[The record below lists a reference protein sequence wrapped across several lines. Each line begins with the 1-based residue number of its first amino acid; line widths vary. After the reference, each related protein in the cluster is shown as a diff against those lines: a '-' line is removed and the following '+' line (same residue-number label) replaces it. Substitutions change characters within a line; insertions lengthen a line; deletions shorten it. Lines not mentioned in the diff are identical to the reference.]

1 MGFFLRPFDVAHG
14 LHAVGLAQGRPEQAK
29 RVEGQFNLMDL
40 ATVLFYLIAVITI
53 GSAAMVAFSRNIIYS
68 AFSLLGTFA
77 GVAGIYIFLGA
88 DFVAAVQLLIY
99 VGGILV
105 LILFAVM
112 LTHRI
117 TDVQITNRAAGRLPG
132 LALVAILLA
141 LLIHTIRQT
150 PWAKVKEVVYAPTT
164 AKIGDLF
171 LRNYLLPFELA
182 SLVLLAAL
190 IGAVVL
196 ARKEIRE

>member
-1 MGFFLRPFDVAHG
+1 
-14 LHAVGLAQGRPEQAK
+14 
-29 RVEGQFNLMDL
+29 MDI
-40 ATVLFYLIAVITI
+40 ATALFYLVAIITV
-53 GSAAMVAFSRNIIYS
+53 GSAAVVAFSRNIIYS
-68 AFSLLGTFA
+68 AFSLMGTFA
-77 GVAGIYIFLGA
+77 GVAGIYVFLGA

-117 TDVQITNRAAGRLPG
+117 TDVEITNRAAGRIP
-132 LALVAILLA
+132 ALLA
-141 LLIHTIRQT
+141 IGIFIFLLVQTIRET
-150 PWAKVKEVVYAPTT
+150 SWAKAKEILYAPTT
-164 AKIGDLF
+164 ARIGDLF
-171 LRNYLLPFELA
+171 LENYLLPFELA

-196 ARKEIRE
+196 SRKELRE

>member
-1 MGFFLRPFDVAHG
+1 MTVAT
-14 LHAVGLAQGRPEQAK
+14 AV
-29 RVEGQFNLMDL
+29 
-40 ATVLFYLIAVITI
+40 FYLVVVVTI
-53 GSAAMVAFSRNIIYS
+53 GSAMMVAFSRNIVYS

-77 GVAGIYIFLGA
+77 GVAGIYVFLGA

-117 TDVQITNRAAGRLPG
+117 TDVQITNRAAGRIPG
-132 LALVAILLA
+132 VIVVGVLVYLLVQ
-141 LLIHTIRQT
+141 TVRET
-150 PWAKVKEVVYAPTT
+150 PWAKAKEIVHAATT

-171 LRNYLLPFELA
+171 LDTYLLPFELA

-190 IGAVVL
+190 IGAAVIS
-196 ARKEIRE
+196 RKEIKE

>member
-1 MGFFLRPFDVAHG
+1 M
-14 LHAVGLAQGRPEQAK
+14 E
-29 RVEGQFNLMDL
+29 L
-40 ATVLFYLIAVITI
+40 ATITFYVVALITV

-77 GVAGIYIFLGA
+77 GVAGIYVFLGA
-88 DFVAAVQLLIY
+88 DFVAGVQVLIY

-117 TDVQITNRAAGRLPG
+117 TDVQITNRSVGRIP
-132 LALVAILLA
+132 ALVAIGIIILLLA
-141 LLIHTIRQT
+141 QSILET
-150 PWAKVKEVVYAPTT
+150 PWVKAKEILYAPTT
-164 AKIGDLF
+164 ARIGDLF
-171 LRNYLLPFELA
+171 LADYLLPFELA

-196 ARKEIRE
+196 SRKELKE

>member
-1 MGFFLRPFDVAHG
+1 
-14 LHAVGLAQGRPEQAK
+14 
-29 RVEGQFNLMDL
+29 MDL
-40 ATVLFYLIAVITI
+40 STAVFYLVAILTV
-53 GSAAMVAFSRNIIYS
+53 GSALVVAFSRNIIYS

-77 GVAGIYIFLGA
+77 GVAGLYVFLGA
-88 DFVAAVQLLIY
+88 DFVAGVQLLIY

-117 TDVQITNRAAGRLPG
+117 TDVEITNRAAGRIPALIITG
-132 LALVAILLA
+132 LFIY
-141 LLIHTIRQT
+141 LLIQTVRQT
-150 PWAKVKEVVYAPTT
+150 PWVKVKEVVYQPTT

-171 LRNYLLPFELA
+171 LENYLLPFELA

-196 ARKEIRE
+196 SRKEIKE

>member
-1 MGFFLRPFDVAHG
+1 MELG
-14 LHAVGLAQGRPEQAK
+14 
-29 RVEGQFNLMDL
+29 
-40 ATVLFYLIAVITI
+40 TVVFYLVAALVV

-77 GVAGIYIFLGA
+77 GVAGIYVFLGA

-117 TDVQITNRAAGRLPG
+117 TDVQITNRTAGIVPG
-132 LALVAILLA
+132 ILIVGIFLA
-141 LLIHTIRQT
+141 LLIQTIRET
-150 PWAKVKEVVYAPTT
+150 PWAKAKEIVYTPTS

-171 LRNYLLPFELA
+171 LQSYLLPFELA
-182 SLVLLAAL
+182 SIVLLAAL

-196 ARKEIRE
+196 ARKEIKG

>member
-1 MGFFLRPFDVAHG
+1 MEIATIIFYVVA
-14 LHAVGLAQGRPEQAK
+14 AI
-29 RVEGQFNLMDL
+29 
-40 ATVLFYLIAVITI
+40 TV
-53 GSAAMVAFSRNIIYS
+53 GSAAVVAFSRNIVYS

-77 GVAGIYIFLGA
+77 GVAAIYVFLGA
-88 DFVAAVQLLIY
+88 DFVAAVQVLIY

-117 TDVQITNRAAGRLPG
+117 TDVQITNRAVGRIP
-132 LALVAILLA
+132 ALVVIGIFILL
-141 LLIHTIRQT
+141 LIQTIRET
-150 PWAKVKEVVYAPTT
+150 SWVRAKEIVYAPTT
-164 AKIGDLF
+164 ARIGDLF
-171 LRNYLLPFELA
+171 LENYLLPFELA

-196 ARKEIRE
+196 ARKEVKE

>member
-1 MGFFLRPFDVAHG
+1 M
-14 LHAVGLAQGRPEQAK
+14 
-29 RVEGQFNLMDL
+29 
-40 ATVLFYLIAVITI
+40 
-53 GSAAMVAFSRNIIYS
+53 
-68 AFSLLGTFA
+68 
-77 GVAGIYIFLGA
+77 
-88 DFVAAVQLLIY
+88 AAVQLLIY

-117 TDVQITNRAAGRLPG
+117 TDVEITNRAAGRIP
-132 LALVAILLA
+132 ALVIVGVLLA
-141 LLIHTIRQT
+141 LLVQTIRET
-150 PWAKVKEVVYAPTT
+150 PWAKAKEIVYAPTS
-164 AKIGDLF
+164 ARIGDLF
-171 LRNYLLPFELA
+171 LQDYLLPFELA

>member
-1 MGFFLRPFDVAHG
+1 MDIST
-14 LHAVGLAQGRPEQAK
+14 AV
-29 RVEGQFNLMDL
+29 
-40 ATVLFYLIAVITI
+40 FYLIAIITV
-53 GSAAMVAFSRNIIYS
+53 GSAAVVAFSPNILYS

-77 GVAGIYIFLGA
+77 GVAGLYVFLGA
-88 DFVAAVQLLIY
+88 DFVAGVQVLIY

-117 TDVQITNRAAGRLPG
+117 TDVEITNRAAGRVPG
-132 LALVAILLA
+132 LLIVGVFLVIL
-141 LLIHTIRQT
+141 IQTIRET
-150 PWAKVKEVVYAPTT
+150 PWVRVKEVAHQPTT

-171 LRNYLLPFELA
+171 LENYLLPFELA
-182 SLVLLAAL
+182 SLVLLAAM

-196 ARKEIRE
+196 SRKEIKE

>member
-1 MGFFLRPFDVAHG
+1 MNVST
-14 LHAVGLAQGRPEQAK
+14 AV
-29 RVEGQFNLMDL
+29 
-40 ATVLFYLIAVITI
+40 FYLITVITI
-53 GSAAMVAFSRNIIYS
+53 GSAVMVAFSRNIIYS
-68 AFSLLGTFA
+68 AFSLLGTFM
-77 GVAGIYIFLGA
+77 GVAGLYIFLGA

-117 TDVQITNRAAGRLPG
+117 TDVEITNRSAGRVPAVIVVG
-132 LALVAILLA
+132 AFAY
-141 LLIHTIRQT
+141 LLIQT
-150 PWAKVKEVVYAPTT
+150 VHETAWVKAKEVVYAATT

-171 LRNYLLPFELA
+171 LNSYLLPFELA
-182 SLVLLAAL
+182 SLILLAAM

-196 ARKEIRE
+196 SRKEIKE

>member
-1 MGFFLRPFDVAHG
+1 
-14 LHAVGLAQGRPEQAK
+14 
-29 RVEGQFNLMDL
+29 MDL
-40 ATVLFYLIAVITI
+40 STAVFYLVTTLTV
-53 GSAAMVAFSRNIIYS
+53 GSALMVAFSRNIIYS

-77 GVAGIYIFLGA
+77 GVAGLYVFLGA
-88 DFVAAVQLLIY
+88 DFVAGVQLLIY

-117 TDVQITNRAAGRLPG
+117 TDVEITNRAAGRIPALIITG
-132 LALVAILLA
+132 LFIY
-141 LLIHTIRQT
+141 LLIQTVRET
-150 PWAKVKEVVYAPTT
+150 PWVKVKEIVYQPTT

-171 LRNYLLPFELA
+171 LDSYLLPFELA

-196 ARKEIRE
+196 SRKEIKE

>member
-1 MGFFLRPFDVAHG
+1 MEFA
-14 LHAVGLAQGRPEQAK
+14 AVI
-29 RVEGQFNLMDL
+29 
-40 ATVLFYLIAVITI
+40 FYLVAAVTV

-68 AFSLLGTFA
+68 AFSLLGAFA
-77 GVAGIYIFLGA
+77 GVAGIYVFLGA

-117 TDVQITNRAAGRLPG
+117 TDVKITNRAAGKIPA
-132 LALVAILLA
+132 LAIVAILA
-141 LLIHTIRQT
+141 GLLVQTIRQT
-150 PWAKVKEVVYAPTT
+150 PWAKAKEVLYVPTS
-164 AKIGDLF
+164 AKIGDMF
-171 LRNYLLPFELA
+171 LQDYLLPFELA

>member
-1 MGFFLRPFDVAHG
+1 MTVST
-14 LHAVGLAQGRPEQAK
+14 AV
-29 RVEGQFNLMDL
+29 
-40 ATVLFYLIAVITI
+40 FYLVVAITI
-53 GSAAMVAFSRNIIYS
+53 GSAMIVAFSRNIIYS

-105 LILFAVM
+105 LVLFAVM

-117 TDVQITNRAAGRLPG
+117 TDVEITNRAAGRIP
-132 LALVAILLA
+132 ALIVVGVLVYLLVQ
-141 LLIHTIRQT
+141 TVRET
-150 PWAKVKEVVYAPTT
+150 PWAKAKEIVYAATT

-171 LRNYLLPFELA
+171 LDTYLLPFELA

-190 IGAVVL
+190 IGAVVI
-196 ARKEIRE
+196 ARKEIKE